1 MEIEYHLSE
10 SVFGITCHN
19 FLPGHRG
26 YQYNP
31 CVAQLDD
38 KVGKQ
43 TVFCNNDINPY
54 GSLTYITRLWLA
66 AEQAY
71 GGYNKLKFMYSLIK
85 T

>member
-1 MEIEYHLSE
+1 METEYHLSE

-38 KVGKQ
+38 KVGGQ
-43 TVFCNNDINPY
+43 GVFFNNNINP
-54 GSLTYITRLWLA
+54 
-66 AEQAY
+66 
-71 GGYNKLKFMYSLIK
+71 
-85 T
+85 